1 MELMMNAPVP
11 YLYRE
16 GAIKLMINAPIPHLD
31 LVKRFHQH
39 LVLSH
44 LLEEEEYLAFYKDQ
58 REKGS
63 YIVLDNGVVETGVPR
78 IDRSM
83 VEMLRPHEVVA
94 PDYLFD
100 AQRTYEES
108 LRFLTQIKTEFPF
121 LKVMCVPQG
130 DSPEE
135 FIECLEA
142 FVSSPCDVIGLGKS
156 ASLALTP
163 KQIRPRDPEAP
174 FVVAGRH
181 RALTHLMKMKSS
193 IPVHILG
200 LSRPNELLVYN
211 TFPNVRS
218 VDTSWCFRTLQ
229 GKPLTDFHEQSDPEE
244 AKRLINALES
254 VLGRGVP
261 LC

>member
-1 MELMMNAPVP
+1 V
-11 YLYRE
+11 
-16 GAIKLMINAPIPHLD
+16 KLMINAPIPHLD
-31 LVKRFHQH
+31 LVRHFQQH

-44 LLEEEEYLAFYKDQ
+44 LLGEEEYLAFYKDQ
-58 REKGS
+58 RERGS
-63 YIVLDNGVVETGVPR
+63 YIILDNGVVETGTPQ
-78 IDRSM
+78 IDKST
-83 VEMLRPHEVVA
+83 VEKLRPHEVVA

-100 AQRTYEES
+100 AQRTYKES
-108 LRFLTQIKTEFPF
+108 LRFLTQIKSEFPF
-121 LKVMCVPQG
+121 LRVMCVPQG

-163 KQIRPRDPEAP
+163 KQARPRHPEAP

-181 RALTHLMKMKSS
+181 RALTHLMKIRPS

-229 GKPLTDFHEQSDPEE
+229 GKPLTDFHERTDPEE
-244 AKRLINALES
+244 AKRLMGVLES
-254 VLGRGVP
+254 ALKKSVP